1 MDMQRSETATPS
13 SASARP
19 TASAVTPPVPED
31 FRELTQLIER
41 LHRRFLDVLR
51 AELDRLEVLDINPVQ
66 CMLLSNIGREEINVR
81 NLMDRGYYQ
90 GSNASYNIKKLVEC
104 EYLEQKRSPRD
115 RRSTLLRVTDKGLA
129 LIAHVREL
137 EDRQAKAIAA
147 FSAEGSV
154 AGALKLMRRIER
166 YWDDVIEGR
175 S

>member
-1 MDMQRSETATPS
+1 MDMQRSETATLSPS
-13 SASARP
+13 SARP
-19 TASAVTPPVPED
+19 VATAVKPPVPED

-51 AELDRLEVLDINPVQ
+51 AELDRLEVHDINPVQ

-115 RRSTLLRVTDKGLA
+115 RRSTLLRVSEKGLA
-129 LIAHVREL
+129 LIARVRDL

-147 FSAEGSV
+147 FSGDGSV
-154 AGALKLMRRIER
+154 GSALKLMRRIER
-166 YWDDVIEGR
+166 YWDDFIEGR